1 MRKDEIITALKTKYL
16 GFALSNEAIDRIA
29 SAKEKTVT
37 DDTDIEALISDVAT
51 MELVAN
57 EVKKN
62 ADKERRLR
70 SDLQKSF
77 DDYKQSHPD
86 TRKETGEDEKKE
98 TNEDQEV
105 PEWAKELREQ
115 NKELTRRLDE
125 QDKSAKQKAILAAA
139 LSFAKENGCTDE
151 KGLKL
156 TQALFR
162 LKDDESEED
171 ASNRFKAE
179 YDATMKDYFGDGVTP
194 YKGSIISTPAKVSD
208 ADKATKAR
216 EDAKRVRES

>member
-1 MRKDEIITALKTKYL
+1 MRKEEIITALKTKYL

-37 DDTDIEALISDVAT
+37 EDTDIAAAISDVET
-51 MELVAN
+51 MELIAN

-77 DDYKQSHPD
+77 DDYKNAHPE
-86 TRKETGEDEKKE
+86 TQQETEKEKEKEKETDE
-98 TNEDQEV
+98 NE
-105 PEWAKELREQ
+105 PEWARKLREQ
-115 NKELTRRLDE
+115 NEALTRRLDE
-125 QDKSAKQKAILAAA
+125 QEKSARQKATIAAA
-139 LSFAKENGCTDE
+139 ISFAKENGCTDE

-171 ASNRFKAE
+171 ASTRFKAE
-179 YDATMKDYFGDGVTP
+179 YDATMKDYFGDGITP
-194 YKGSIISTPAKVSD
+194 YKGSIISTPAKVSAD
-208 ADKATKAR
+208 DKATKAR
-216 EDAKRVRES
+216 EDAKRVREA

>member
-1 MRKDEIITALKTKYL
+1 MRKEEIITALKTKYL

-37 DDTDIEALISDVAT
+37 EDTDIAAAISDVET
-51 MELVAN
+51 MELIAN

-77 DDYKQSHPD
+77 EDYKNAHPE
-86 TRKETGEDEKKE
+86 TQQETKKEKEKETEEDE
-98 TNEDQEV
+98 
-105 PEWAKELREQ
+105 PEWARKLREQ
-115 NKELTRRLDE
+115 NEALTRRLDE
-125 QDKSAKQKAILAAA
+125 QDKSARQKATIAAA
-139 LSFAKENGCTDE
+139 ISFAKENGCTDE

-171 ASNRFKAE
+171 ASARFKAE

-194 YKGSIISTPAKVSD
+194 YKGSIISTPAKVSAD
-208 ADKATKAR
+208 DKATKAR
-216 EDAKRVRES
+216 EDAKRVREA

>member
-1 MRKDEIITALKTKYL
+1 MRKEEIITALKTKYL

-37 DDTDIEALISDVAT
+37 EDTDIAAAISDVET
-51 MELVAN
+51 MELIAN
-57 EVKKN
+57 EVKKY

-77 DDYKQSHPD
+77 DDYKNAHPE
-86 TRKETGEDEKKE
+86 TQQETEKEKEKET
-98 TNEDQEV
+98 EV
-105 PEWAKELREQ
+105 EEPEWARKLREQ
-115 NKELTRRLDE
+115 NAALTRRLDE
-125 QDKSAKQKAILAAA
+125 QDKSARQKATIAAA
-139 LSFAKENGCTDE
+139 ISFAKENGCTDE

-162 LKDDESEED
+162 LKDDESEEE
-171 ASNRFKAE
+171 ASTRFKAE

-194 YKGSIISTPAKVSD
+194 YKGSIISTPAKVSAD
-208 ADKATKAR
+208 DKATKAR
-216 EDAKRVRES
+216 EDAKRVREA